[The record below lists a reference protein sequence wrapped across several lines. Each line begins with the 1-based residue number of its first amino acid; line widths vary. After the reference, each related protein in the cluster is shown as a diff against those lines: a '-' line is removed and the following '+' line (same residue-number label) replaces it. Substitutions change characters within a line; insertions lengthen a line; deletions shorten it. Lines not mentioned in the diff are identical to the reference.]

1 MTDGEKIM
9 IITAP
14 SVGVTGAIM
23 AASGTEDPQ
32 LEAERQHIGKTLVS
46 VTVTKDQHEPH
57 QEYIR
62 YTFTG
67 GGYTEWARHIPVTE
81 HKLAILVKALE
92 LAIENGN
99 SWQLDATGVKGSH
112 TINTWL
118 KKSCKALSHPTNWKV
133 LDKSINWPEWL
144 KKEYQEEKEGD

>member
-23 AASGTEDPQ
+23 AASGTKDPQ
-32 LEAERQHIGKTLVS
+32 LEAERQNVGKTLVS

-67 GGYTEWARHIPVTE
+67 GGYTAWARHIPVTE

-92 LAIENGN
+92 LATIDGNAWYEEYRTGPRDVTMANWIEVA
-99 SWQLDATGVKGSH
+99 Q
-112 TINTWL
+112 I
-118 KKSCKALSHPTNWKV
+118 ALQHPANWKV